1 MTHSNI
7 LKAIFSSV
15 AGNDTVSSVRGV
27 GATRDMTRD
36 ILYDT
41 LTFSQVCHFSK
52 EGATSEEPTT
62 RENVTFNS
70 ITLHQYF
77 LD

>member
-52 EGATSEEPTT
+52 EGATSDKRQARNHHT
-62 RENVTFNS
+62 
-70 ITLHQYF
+70 
-77 LD
+77 